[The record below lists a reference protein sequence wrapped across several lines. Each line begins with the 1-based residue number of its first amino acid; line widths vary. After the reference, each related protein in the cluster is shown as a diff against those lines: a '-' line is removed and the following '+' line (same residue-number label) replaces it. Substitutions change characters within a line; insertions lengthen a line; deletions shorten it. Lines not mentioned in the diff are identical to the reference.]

1 MAAYVIADVNVTDPG
16 LYADYTKIVTATV
29 EKYGGRFVVRGGAV
43 DVKEGGWKP
52 ARLVVLEF
60 PTMAQARD
68 WYDSPEYAPALA
80 LRLKAANAKLILV
93 EGV

>member
-43 DVKEGGWKP
+43 DVREGGWKP

-60 PTMAQARD
+60 PTMEQAHK

-80 LRLKAANAKLILV
+80 LRLRAASAKLIFV